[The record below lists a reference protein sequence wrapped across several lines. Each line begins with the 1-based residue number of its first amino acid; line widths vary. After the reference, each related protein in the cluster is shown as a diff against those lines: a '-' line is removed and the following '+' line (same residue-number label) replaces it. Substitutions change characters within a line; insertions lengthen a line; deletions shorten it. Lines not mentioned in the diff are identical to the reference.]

1 MFSVL
6 LSVSLNSSLLVSK
19 SVNNGDLLIVLL
31 KSPRPGFVKTRLA
44 GRIGAKPACEVYRNL
59 ASVILERLKPY
70 PNVELRISPD
80 DAAASHSD
88 WLLRDCWR
96 CQGQGVGDLGSR
108 LTRAFGES
116 FAAGW
121 RKVMAIGSD
130 CPYVEPNHLRKGFE
144 QLISASVVLGPA
156 LDGGY
161 WLIGMNR
168 YLPSLFEGISWG
180 GAKVLEQTLQR
191 TAALGAQAAM
201 LETLEDVD
209 DWESWQRYLKTKLK
223 TKRETNA
230 RARCLPRIP
239 IL

>member
-1 MFSVL
+1 MPT
-6 LSVSLNSSLLVSK
+6 
-19 SVNNGDLLIVLL
+19 SVNSADLLIIFL
-31 KSPRPGFVKTRLA
+31 KSPRPGLVKTRLA
-44 GRIGAKPACEVYRNL
+44 GRLGAEPACEVYRNL
-59 ASVILERLKPY
+59 AAALLERLKPY

-80 DAAASHSD
+80 DEAASHSD

-96 CQGQGVGDLGSR
+96 CQGQGGGDLGSR

-116 FAAGW
+116 FAAGR

-130 CPYVEPNHLRKGFE
+130 CPYVKTTHLRDGFE
-144 QLISASVVLGPA
+144 RLISASVILGPA

-191 TAALGAQAAM
+191 TAALGIQTAM

-209 DWESWQRYLKTKLK
+209 DWESWQRYLKTK
-223 TKRETNA
+223 RETND
-230 RARCLPRIP
+230 CSL
-239 IL
+239 

>member
-1 MFSVL
+1 MTSE
-6 LSVSLNSSLLVSK
+6 NSANLLLVF
-19 SVNNGDLLIVLL
+19 L

-44 GRIGAKPACEVYRNL
+44 GRIGAESACEVYRNL
-59 ASVILERLKPY
+59 AADLLKRLKDY

-96 CQGQGVGDLGSR
+96 CQGQGGGDLGRR

-121 RKVMAIGSD
+121 CKVMAIGSD
-130 CPYVEPNHLRKGFE
+130 CPYVKPTHLRGGFE
-144 QLISASVVLGPA
+144 RLISASAVLGPA

-168 YLPSLFEGISWG
+168 YLPSLFEGISWS
-180 GAKVLEQTLQR
+180 GAQVLEQTLQR
-191 TAALGAQAAM
+191 AAALGVQAAI

-209 DWESWQRYLKTKLK
+209 DWESWRRYLK
-223 TKRETNA
+223 TKRETNECS
-230 RARCLPRIP
+230 R
-239 IL
+239 

>member
-1 MFSVL
+1 MTSG
-6 LSVSLNSSLLVSK
+6 NSA
-19 SVNNGDLLIVLL
+19 DLLIIFL

-44 GRIGAKPACEVYRNL
+44 GRLGTKLACEAYRNL
-59 ASVILERLKPY
+59 AAGLLKRLKAY

-96 CQGQGVGDLGSR
+96 FQGQGGGDLGRR
-108 LTRAFGES
+108 LTRAFEES
-116 FAAGW
+116 FAEGR

-130 CPYVEPNHLRKGFE
+130 CPYVETSHLRDGFE
-144 QLISASVVLGPA
+144 RLISASVVLGPA

-180 GAKVLEQTLQR
+180 GDEVLEQTLQR
-191 TAALGAQAAM
+191 TAALGVRAAM

-209 DWESWQRYLKTKLK
+209 DWESWRRYLK
-223 TKRETNA
+223 TKRETNHSS
-230 RARCLPRIP
+230 R
-239 IL
+239 

>member
-1 MFSVL
+1 MVPAL
-6 LSVSLNSSLLVSK
+6 LSVSLNSGLRMPTSA
-19 SVNNGDLLIVLL
+19 NNPDLLIVFL

-44 GRIGAKPACEVYRNL
+44 GRLGDKQACKVYRNL
-59 ASVILERLKPY
+59 AAALLKRLKPY

-80 DAAASHSD
+80 DAAASHPD
-88 WLLRDCWR
+88 WLLRDCWQ
-96 CQGQGVGDLGSR
+96 CQGQGEGDLGSR

-116 FAAGW
+116 FAAGR

-144 QLISASVVLGPA
+144 RLISASVVLGPA

-168 YLPSLFEGISWG
+168 YLPALFEGISWG
-180 GAKVLEQTLQR
+180 GAEVLKQTLQR

-209 DWESWQRYLKTKLK
+209 DWQSWQRYLKTKP
-223 TKRETNA
+223 ETNDS
-230 RARCLPRIP
+230 RAKCA
-239 IL
+239 

>member
-1 MFSVL
+1 MSFVVSAF
-6 LSVSLNSSLLVSK
+6 LSVSLNSGLLVPK
-19 SVNNGDLLIVLL
+19 SVNSADLLIVFL

-44 GRIGAKPACEVYRNL
+44 GRLGAEPACEVYRNL
-59 ASVILERLKPY
+59 TAALLERIKPY

-88 WLLRDCWR
+88 WLLRDCWH
-96 CQGQGVGDLGSR
+96 CQGQGVGNLGSR

-116 FAAGW
+116 FAAGR

-130 CPYVEPNHLRKGFE
+130 CPYVEPTHLRDGFE
-144 QLISASVVLGPA
+144 RLISASVVLGPA

-161 WLIGMNR
+161 WLLGMNR

-180 GAKVLEQTLQR
+180 GDEVLEQTLQR
-191 TAALGAQAAM
+191 TAVLGVQTAM

-209 DWESWQRYLKTKLK
+209 DWESWQRYLETKLE
-223 TKRETNA
+223 TKRETNDY
-230 RARCLPRIP
+230 LP
-239 IL
+239 

>member
-1 MFSVL
+1 MVSAL
-6 LSVSLNSSLLVSK
+6 LSVSLNSDLRVPTSANSA
-19 SVNNGDLLIVLL
+19 DLLIVFL

-44 GRIGAKPACEVYRNL
+44 DRIGAKPACKVYRNL
-59 ASVILERLKPY
+59 AAALLKRLKPY
-70 PNVELRISPD
+70 PNVELRISPNH
-80 DAAASHSD
+80 AASSHPN

-96 CQGQGVGDLGSR
+96 CQGQGVGNLGNR

-116 FAAGW
+116 FAAGR

-144 QLISASVVLGPA
+144 RLISASVVLGPA

-191 TAALGAQAAM
+191 IEALGAQAAM

-209 DWESWQRYLKTKLK
+209 DWESWQRYLKTKP
-223 TKRETNA
+223 ETNDCS
-230 RARCLPRIP
+230 R
-239 IL
+239 

>member
-1 MFSVL
+1 MP
-6 LSVSLNSSLLVSK
+6 K
-19 SVNNGDLLIVLL
+19 SVNSAELLIVFL

-44 GRIGAKPACEVYRNL
+44 SRLGAEPACEVYRNL
-59 ASVILERLKPY
+59 AAALLKRLKPY

-96 CQGQGVGDLGSR
+96 CQGQGGGDLGSR

-116 FAAGW
+116 FAAGH

-130 CPYVEPNHLRKGFE
+130 CPYVEPTHLRDGFE
-144 QLISASVVLGPA
+144 RLISASVVLGPA

-180 GAKVLEQTLQR
+180 AAEVLEQTLQR
-191 TAALGAQAAM
+191 TAALGVQAAM

-223 TKRETNA
+223 TKREMND
-230 RARCLPRIP
+230 CSP
-239 IL
+239 